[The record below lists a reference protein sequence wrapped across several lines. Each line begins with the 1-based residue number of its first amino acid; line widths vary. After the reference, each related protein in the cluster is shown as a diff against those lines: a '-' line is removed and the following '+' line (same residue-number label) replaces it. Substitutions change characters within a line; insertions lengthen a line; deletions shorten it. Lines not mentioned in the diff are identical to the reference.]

1 MATLTATLPRTRRS
15 KKSARNNSNQM
26 SFPEFYYVKHI
37 DNSRLKREVDPVRRR
52 ECYGLL
58 GLGVLVFFFVL
69 LFSWQHF
76 QCVQFGYRIEQAK
89 TQKASFEEWNHQLK
103 LERASLADPQRIDYV
118 ARKQLGLVPPDP
130 KQVIQVSSGDDLENS
145 VLARNNIFLGAEKAG
160 PSRRN

>member
-15 KKSARNNSNQM
+15 KKSARTNSNQM
-26 SFPEFYYVKHI
+26 SFPEFYYVKRI

-58 GLGVLVFFFVL
+58 GLSVLVFIFGL
-69 LFSWQHF
+69 LFAWQHF

-118 ARKQLGLVPPDP
+118 ARKQLGLVAPDP
-130 KQVIQVSSGDDLENS
+130 NQVIRVSNGDDLEDS
-145 VLARNNIFLGAEKAG
+145 VLARNDIFLGAEKAG